1 MLVRAVQVDAPS
13 PDDPSKTTRK
23 LTPCSPG
30 APGAIERAWTDV
42 DSEELLEPK
51 LSLGDFKKAIEVN
64 RKTVTEADVR
74 KHIEFTTE
82 SGGEG
87 S

>member
-1 MLVRAVQVDAPS
+1 
-13 PDDPSKTTRK
+13 
-23 LTPCSPG
+23 
-30 APGAIERAWTDV
+30 
-42 DSEELLEPK
+42 LEPK
-51 LSLGDFKKAIEVN
+51 LGLADFKKAIEVN

>member
-1 MLVRAVQVDAPS
+1 MV
-13 PDDPSKTTRK
+13 TK

-30 APGAIERAWTDV
+30 APGAIEKAWTDV
-42 DSEELLEPK
+42 ESDQLEEPR
-51 LSLGDFKKAIEVN
+51 LSLSDFIKAIEVN
-64 RKTVTEADVR
+64 RKTVSDADVR